1 MALKR
6 FDEADGR
13 MEVSYLVSFA
23 DHKDLDRAKTAIQA
37 CDPSASISFIDNEGI
52 L

>member
-1 MALKR
+1 
-6 FDEADGR
+6 